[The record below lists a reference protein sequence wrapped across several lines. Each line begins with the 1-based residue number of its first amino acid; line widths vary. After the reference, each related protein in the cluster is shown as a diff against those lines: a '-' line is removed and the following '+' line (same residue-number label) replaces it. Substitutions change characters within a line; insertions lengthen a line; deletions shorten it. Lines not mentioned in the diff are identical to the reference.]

1 MREMKRGNKTEAS
14 YFICEKE
21 VAFGGL
27 VLYQKYCYKALDRVG
42 LDMRTVDTCRN
53 SCRQLLSNIP
63 TYEQFNRL
71 NHTKVYDSYS
81 LSDYNFLLEKEL
93 ELTVELEVSVQYTF
107 QSSSWESGNTPI
119 KWHSV
124 ESRLLK

>member
-1 MREMKRGNKTEAS
+1 MREMNRRNKTEAS

-42 LDMRTVDTCRN
+42 LDMRKVDTCRN
-53 SCRQLLSNIP
+53 SCGELHSSMP

-71 NHTKVYDSYS
+71 NHTQIYESYS
-81 LSDYNFLLEKEL
+81 LSGYNFILEKEL
-93 ELTVELEVSVQYTF
+93 ELTVELEVSVQYDF
-107 QSSSWESGNTPI
+107 QNSSWKTGNKPI
-119 KWHSV
+119 KWHTV
-124 ESRLLK
+124 E